1 MFSLPVTNPWYII
14 FIFNPAKSYL
24 WYINYVGTLML
35 MENISGVKRTNF
47 NVWLLTWLGRDLQD
61 YGGDK
66 MILLMPIFS
75 LTQTGCYGF
84 VWHVFFDTGNS
95 TGDVSSAVFYISS
108 VFTANCQ
115 QYLIAGEKCWSR
127 VAAMALWLLAIS
139 QERTEA
145 SPFPPRGLWLGRAL
159 SSRAPSSS
167 RAKCDIPLATS
178 QCQGPCPASGSHVGC
193 SCEQGRW

>member
-1 MFSLPVTNPWYII
+1 MWAHSCWWKTFQVSKGLILMFDSWLDWAET
-14 FIFNPAKSYL
+14 S
-24 WYINYVGTLML
+24 
-35 MENISGVKRTNF
+35 RTM
-47 NVWLLTWLGRDLQD
+47 GE
-61 YGGDK
+61 

-95 TGDVSSAVFYISS
+95 TSDVSSAVFYISS

-139 QERTEA
+139 QDRTEA
-145 SPFPPRGLWLGRAL
+145 SPFPPWGLWLGRAL